1 MKIKSVSYYFK
12 EAFQDMRHNKSM
24 LLASVGITLVM
35 FVIMGFFFLF
45 TSNLN
50 YMIKD
55 EEQKLQITAFLR
67 DDIETERIQAIEQE
81 LSEIEGVRR
90 VYFVSNQEAL
100 ERLSERL
107 GKRKDLLTGYEEDNP
122 LRHSFEIYVKKSNE
136 VPQIAQ
142 VTETIRDVA
151 EVRFGRDEVEKL
163 TRLSTSL
170 RIGMFFLAVG
180 LSAASLLVLM
190 NTIRLTIDA
199 RGEEIQIMK
208 YVGASDWFIR
218 WPFLLQ
224 GMILGLLGALIAG
237 LILLA
242 LYSRLYAY
250 VIREIPFLPMLPA
263 NPHLFNLIQI
273 IALGGLAIGFFGSMI
288 SLGKY
293 LKV

>member
-1 MKIKSVSYYFK
+1 LKIKSVSYYFK

-107 GKRKDLLTGYEEDNP
+107 GKRKGLLTGYEEDNP

-142 VTETIRDVA
+142 VTETIRDIA

-180 LSAASLLVLM
+180 LSASSLLVLM

>member
-199 RGEEIQIMK
+199 RGGEIQIMK